1 MDYPLITSCK
11 DCIFCTYDDNMV
23 QVGCLQNK
31 IEKIKDK
38 KFKIEIEK
46 TEDKEIFVI
55 KDHICNTHRKQSF
68 LKDLTID
75 EAIIKAKKDSGIKLG
90 CFVMIDFFDEE
101 KIKRTLDSIVFQSRQ
116 FHEVVFCINN
126 SIKISQVLKI
136 INNKME
142 SDGLEEF
149 PFKWVIKSIIDD
161 SYSGMLAVNLSWN
174 SSQCTFFSCF
184 KFGFIIPKEFS
195 EEINF
200 ALTESLEKFLLL
212 DGIDSD
218 ENGLTIQTYIFNL
231 LKGNEEGVAEDG
243 TFVKTISEKIEFV
256 AKDQNLLSMIKKCGE
271 ICPSMSQ
278 K

>member
-1 MDYPLITSCK
+1 M
-11 DCIFCTYDDNMV
+11 
-23 QVGCLQNK
+23 QNK

-46 TEDKEIFVI
+46 TEDKEFFVI

-142 SDGLEEF
+142 SDELEEF